1 MMKSIADL
9 QDGRAGKEIEAKT
22 RNELTQSG
30 RKVKELKSEKTKKE
44 VASGASGSTSKFG
57 YVELD
62 PALSDLLGGA
72 KILQRTQV

>member
-44 VASGASGSTSKFG
+44 VASGSTSKFG